1 MTETPQEQIERLT
14 MQRNEAREIYSRSA
28 NSWRSITDDLMA
40 KHAAEKERL
49 RDALFS
55 ATASL
60 AGAASAYRN
69 YAKRHKLHGTAE
81 TDAVFSTRVNDFDKA
96 VNSARAALAAKP

>member
-1 MTETPQEQIERLT
+1 MTDTPQDMHRIATDQT
-14 MQRNEAREIYSRSA
+14 AEI
-28 NSWRSITDDLMA
+28 I
-40 KHAAEKERL
+40 RL

-60 AGAASAYRN
+60 TGAASAYRK

-96 VNSARAALAAKP
+96 VNSARAALAAKS

>member
-1 MTETPQEQIERLT
+1 MTDTPQDMHRIATDQT
-14 MQRNEAREIYSRSA
+14 AEI
-28 NSWRSITDDLMA
+28 I
-40 KHAAEKERL
+40 RL

-60 AGAASAYRN
+60 TGAASAYRK

-96 VNSARAALAAKP
+96 VNSARLLHSGEIRL